1 MKKTFIFSFTFL
13 LINVSS
19 FSQKKQICITI
30 DDLPVVSYGI
40 TDIKYQTNLTAD
52 LLAHLHQKKIPA
64 IGFVNE
70 MKLFPNDNY
79 SENQVGILKMWLNAG
94 LDLGN
99 HTFAHKDYNNTP
111 FEEYTEGILKGEK
124 ITKNLLEESGKKM
137 KYFRHPYLHLGSTKE
152 KADSL
157 SKFLFVHGYTVA
169 PVSIDNE
176 DYLFAVAYQR
186 LLAKNDKKTATKLG
200 EDYLKYME
208 EKLLFYERQ
217 SEKLFGRNISHI
229 LLLHA
234 NKLNADYLGKLAEVF
249 LRHGYEFVSLEK
261 ALEDPAYQ
269 TPITKYGRY
278 GISWLDRWALSAGKT
293 GDFFKG
299 DPESPEYVKKLAE

>member
-1 MKKTFIFSFTFL
+1 MPKTIILTLSFL
-13 LINVSS
+13 LFSLFS

-40 TDIKYQTNLTAD
+40 TDIQYQTNLTAD
-52 LLAHLHQKKIPA
+52 LLAHLKQKKIPA

-70 MKLFPNDNY
+70 MKLFPNDNFTKD
-79 SENQVGILKMWLNAG
+79 QVELLKMWLNAG
-94 LDLGN
+94 QELGN

-111 FEEYTEGILKGEK
+111 FKEYAEGIVKGEK
-124 ITKNLLEESGKKM
+124 ITKKLLEESGKKM
-137 KYFRHPYLHLGSTKE
+137 EYFRHPFLHLGLTKE

-157 SKFLFVHGYTVA
+157 STFLFEHGYTVA
-169 PVSIDNE
+169 PVSIDND
-176 DYLFAVAYQR
+176 DYLFALAYHR
-186 LLAKNDKKTATKLG
+186 LLAKNDKKTADKLG

-217 SEKLFGRNISHI
+217 SEKLFGKNISQI

-234 NKLNADYLGKLAEVF
+234 NKLNADFLGKLSDVY
-249 LRHGYEFVSLEK
+249 LKHGYEFVSMEK
-261 ALEDPAYQ
+261 ALKDPAYQ

-278 GISWLDRWALSAGKT
+278 GISWIDRWALSAGKT

-299 DPESPEYVKKLAE
+299 DPESPEYVKQLAK